1 MRFNSSTHVDFSL
14 RRSGQQRRPQ
24 LPQGRHLRDRGALN
38 DAVLQTHKGAD
49 RPFDEGTDY
58 SRTDDGHADLRAPA
72 STDAEADAG
81 AAFTNTDTDL
91 CPASHAHVAGA
102 VAAADAV
109 HAVAG
114 SQLRAHTTTYKTTM
128 RALRL

>member
-1 MRFNSSTHVDFSL
+1 MRFNSTTDVDL
-14 RRSGQQRRPQ
+14 GVGRSGQQRWVE
-24 LPQGRHLRDRGALN
+24 LPQGRHLRDRGAIN
-38 DAVLQTHKGAD
+38 DAVVQADEGAHW
-49 RPFDEGTDY
+49 PCDEGTDY
-58 SRTDDGHADLRAPA
+58 SRTDDGHADVRAPA